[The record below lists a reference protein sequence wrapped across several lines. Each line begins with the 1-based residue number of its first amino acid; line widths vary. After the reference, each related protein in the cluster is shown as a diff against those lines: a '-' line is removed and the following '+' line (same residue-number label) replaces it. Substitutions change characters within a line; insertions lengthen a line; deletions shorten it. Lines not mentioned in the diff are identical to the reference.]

1 MNEELQTAKEE
12 VQSANEELATLN
24 QELQERNLQL
34 GRTNEALEA
43 SGKTAQRALDYANAI
58 VSTVRAPLLIMDGQ
72 LRVEKANRAYYDT
85 FVARPEETDGRL
97 LYELGGGQW
106 DIPALRT
113 ALEEVL
119 PKNSSFEDF
128 EVAQEFPG
136 LGRRTMALNARR
148 LRNEPGGTERIL
160 LSFEDRTES
169 KRVEVAR
176 DALLDLEQAA
186 RERAESADHLKDEF
200 VATVSHELRGP
211 LTAMNCQKP
220 LALAPETAADWNS
233 LSTRA
238 T

>member
-1 MNEELQTAKEE
+1 
-12 VQSANEELATLN
+12 
-24 QELQERNLQL
+24 
-34 GRTNEALEA
+34 
-43 SGKTAQRALDYANAI
+43 
-58 VSTVRAPLLIMDGQ
+58 
-72 LRVEKANRAYYDT
+72 
-85 FVARPEETDGRL
+85 
-97 LYELGGGQW
+97 
-106 DIPALRT
+106 IPALRA

-136 LGRRTMALNARR
+136 LGRRTMALHARR

-211 LTAMNCQKP
+211 LTAMVGWMHILTTDNARCHP
-220 LALAPETAADWNS
+220 VTLARGLAAITRGIKAQSRLIADLLDYARLVPGKGQNS
-233 LSTRA
+233 RRRVDLA
-238 T
+238 TG